1 MRLPFS
7 AVARVASPK
16 MPSSVKLLVRSKTD
30 TGPLP
35 NIHRG
40 LDLACV
46 SWEYRLADR
55 GHEIRGEQTP
65 PGERSDQRIG
75 FENGSAAGEF
85 KHSGVSAV
93 TVEDDDA
100 LEAVVG
106 EALAEIETESDEVFL
121 SDMHG
126 AWVVDRMD
134 VVAVGNLRRDEHD
147 GWRAAAG
154 LQTNAVA
161 EKIVDVEWKMRVVLL
176 RRTNRKQNDFALLGG
191 LVDFRP
197 SQIAVDVFFCDR

>member
-1 MRLPFS
+1 M
-7 AVARVASPK
+7 
-16 MPSSVKLLVRSKTD
+16 
-30 TGPLP
+30 
-35 NIHRG
+35 
-40 LDLACV
+40 
-46 SWEYRLADR
+46 
-55 GHEIRGEQTP
+55 
-65 PGERSDQRIG
+65 
-75 FENGSAAGEF
+75 AA
-85 KHSGVSAV
+85 
-93 TVEDDDA
+93 EDDDA

-134 VVAVGNLRRDEHD
+134 VVAVGNQRRDEHD

-197 SQIAVDVFFCDR
+197 S